1 MKHVLLVSA
10 IAMMSLNAHA
20 ATSACKKLAL
30 KAVDVDITSKVDD
43 DCYSQYVQEA
53 KNNPNLLFIGIGCNH
68 VGSFQYA
75 VNTAPKGRSCRILA
89 IQSKEASR

>member
-30 KAVDVDITSKVDD
+30 KAVDVDITSVRFNMQSTPRRKAARVEFLQF
-43 DCYSQYVQEA
+43 SRKKQA
-53 KNNPNLLFIGIGCNH
+53 ANL
-68 VGSFQYA
+68 V
-75 VNTAPKGRSCRILA
+75 
-89 IQSKEASR
+89 